1 MKKERT
7 LYIIAMTGAVICFVG
22 DNLLGFYKPAS
33 DFGSKLLFISFSY
46 EWAHADPAV
55 FIAAGFLGVIS
66 LLLKRRNTI

>member
-46 EWAHADPAV
+46 EWADADPAV